1 MDSKIELDIIGIDIE
16 YHWNCS
22 YDFIQGAAVTLYHR
36 TSKDCNCVL
45 ISVLDSDGSE
55 ILKSCGEKVLIPPI
69 ISNGNKMTVVFFSD
83 SSITSKGIEAKWNK
97 IFIDGS
103 VISSPNYPLPYYNLA
118 NKVII
123 TVAFVTEKGKN
134 LNLHIADLESG
145 SCARGSKNQSPVSS
159 I

>member
-1 MDSKIELDIIGIDIE
+1 
-16 YHWNCS
+16 
-22 YDFIQGAAVTLYHR
+22 
-36 TSKDCNCVL
+36 
-45 ISVLDSDGSE
+45 
-55 ILKSCGEKVLIPPI
+55 
-69 ISNGNKMTVVFFSD
+69 MTVVFFSD

>member
-22 YDFIQGAAVTLYHR
+22 YDFIQGAVTLHHR

-45 ISVLDSDGSE
+45 ILVLDSDGSE

-83 SSITSKGIEAKWNK
+83 SSITSKGIEAKWTK

-123 TVAFVTEKGKN
+123 KVAFATEKGQN
-134 LNLHIADLESG
+134 LKLHIADLEAG
-145 SCARGSKNQSPVSS
+145 SCARRSENQSPVSS